1 MDGDIADLPSL
12 IALKAKYGAWLMV
25 DEAHALGVLGATGRG
40 SAEYFGIDP
49 SRVDIWMG
57 TLSKALASC
66 GGYIA
71 GKQELIDIL
80 KYQAP
85 GLVYSV
91 GLSPPLTA
99 AAIASLELLKA
110 EPARVARLQRNG
122 KLFLSLARAAGMD
135 TSTSDGYAVVSV
147 IVGNLIN
154 AGRIADRLL
163 ARGLNVLPIIYPAVP
178 MKAARLRFFLTSEHT
193 PAQIREAVQA
203 MGEELDGLR
212 RREKQVA

>member
-1 MDGDIADLPSL
+1 LRTCPS
-12 IALKAKYGAWLMV
+12 IG
-25 DEAHALGVLGATGRG
+25 TGRG
-40 SAEYFGIDP
+40 SAEHFGIDP
-49 SRVDIWMG
+49 KRIDIWMG

-71 GKQELIDIL
+71 GKRELIDVL

-99 AAIASLELLKA
+99 AATASLGLLNA
-110 EPARVARLQRNG
+110 EPERVARLQANG

-135 TSTSDGYAVVSV
+135 TSTSEGYAVVSV
-147 IVGNLIN
+147 IVGDLVS
-154 AGRIADRLL
+154 AGRLADRML

-178 MKAARLRFFLTSEHT
+178 IKAARLRSHHLRAYAHPDPRGRAGDARGNRRPGQET
-193 PAQIREAVQA
+193 EAGCVMLGRPSASRPRPRNEQA
-203 MGEELDGLR
+203 CIC
-212 RREKQVA
+212 